1 MFLILQIVAS
11 SISRARAQTCAAST
25 WHVSL
30 ASPPFRPSFQFSM
43 GNELTLG
50 MKVCRNL
57 TDMSVFELASLSG
70 LQRLSLMRVHKLTDI
85 GLYSLAEHAT
95 ELERLHLSYC
105 DSLSLDAAHLMLRKL
120 TRLQHLTATGVPAF
134 RRKGIQRFSEP
145 MPAVSD
151 VCLSHRIYCLISSS
165 NLELRSGSANRILR
179 VQWGQ
184 RRASATIFGQG
195 R

>member
-1 MFLILQIVAS
+1 
-11 SISRARAQTCAAST
+11 
-25 WHVSL
+25 
-30 ASPPFRPSFQFSM
+30 
-43 GNELTLG
+43 

-57 TDMSVFELASLSG
+57 TDMSVFELAG
-70 LQRLSLMRVHKLTDI
+70 LPGLRRLSLVRVHKLTDI

-145 MPAVSD
+145 TPAVSCA
-151 VCLSHRIYCLISSS
+151 CLSH
-165 NLELRSGSANRILR
+165 
-179 VQWGQ
+179 
-184 RRASATIFGQG
+184 
-195 R
+195 